1 MKKYIEIQKEF
12 QKKLHDIDSMS
23 HEEKVKLSKDFILSA
38 HKELSEVLD
47 CFKWKTH
54 RNEDKNFVSSNLREE
69 LVDVFKF
76 FVNLLVLWDI
86 NAEEFDKT
94 FDDKTEVVEQRYKQ
108 EHIGAKP
115 GEKVCAV
122 DLDDVLNEWHEF
134 FVKTYN
140 EKNGTNFKT
149 DAEIRDATNPLKY
162 YEFKHWW
169 RDSGVK
175 MGIPPKNGAAEL
187 TALLKRNGYRI
198 VVISSRPYKEYS
210 RLFSDTISWL
220 RQNNIAFD
228 DVYFDENKHL
238 TILRHFPSLHFM
250 IEDNYSYAKHVAHE
264 GYDVFLLDQ
273 DGKYDNEKLSPK
285 IIKVKSIQEIIEK
298 FS

>member
-115 GEKVCAV
+115 GEKWIVMKKIFE
-122 DLDDVLNEWHEF
+122 LN
-134 FVKTYN
+134 
-140 EKNGTNFKT
+140 
-149 DAEIRDATNPLKY
+149 
-162 YEFKHWW
+162 
-169 RDSGVK
+169 
-175 MGIPPKNGAAEL
+175 
-187 TALLKRNGYRI
+187 
-198 VVISSRPYKEYS
+198 
-210 RLFSDTISWL
+210 
-220 RQNNIAFD
+220 
-228 DVYFDENKHL
+228 
-238 TILRHFPSLHFM
+238 
-250 IEDNYSYAKHVAHE
+250 
-264 GYDVFLLDQ
+264 
-273 DGKYDNEKLSPK
+273 KL
-285 IIKVKSIQEIIEK
+285 
-298 FS
+298 